1 LRNNLKNDYRK
12 LSSTLNDIKVLSD
25 NTLSGSKN
33 IKSKLTLRSNYKG
46 AGKLTPSMDVDLW
59 DQTITQLVSNMD
71 VQLKPL
77 AKIVNDLKALQKSAL
92 RTKDSLTQEINLM
105 QADLNRALN
114 GVGASYKSHFMG
126 QFN

>member
-1 LRNNLKNDYRK
+1 LKNDYRK

-46 AGKLTPSMDVDLW
+46 SGKLTPSMDVDLW

-92 RTKDSLTQEINLM
+92 RTKDSLT
-105 QADLNRALN
+105 
-114 GVGASYKSHFMG
+114 
-126 QFN
+126 